1 MTPSPGF
8 RTSFLGRFPL
18 AGATIAALALLG
30 ACDPETSPS
39 EPEDSIAFRSVAWTG
54 ELRGGDTVEFRA
66 VVDWDLRS
74 RDSGEID
81 LGFNDM
87 DQASKYRLVDST
99 NFVVARGA
107 GTREVAVRTVVKD
120 WGSAADYRIHAI
132 LSAHPHGMAWSPL
145 AETERVL
152 VPRK

>member
-8 RTSFLGRFPL
+8 RSSSLGRAPL
-18 AGATIAALALLG
+18 VGAAIAASLLLG
-30 ACDPETSPS
+30 ACDPETGSS
-39 EPEDSIAFRSVAWTG
+39 EPEDTIAFRSVAWNG
-54 ELRGGDTVEFRA
+54 DLRGGDTVEFRA

-74 RDSGEID
+74 GDSGEID

-87 DQASKYRLVDST
+87 DQPSRYRLVDST

-107 GTREVAVRTVVKD
+107 GSREVAVRTVVKD
-120 WGSAADYRIHAI
+120 WGAAADYRIHAI
-132 LSAHPHGMAWSPL
+132 LSAHPHGSAWSPL